1 MKKIIL
7 FSIVV
12 LVAMTTK
19 LNAQNKGSY
28 KQVLDWSYWQP
39 EFPNY
44 EMNFEKSAEFS
55 NQDIL
60 TIKSV
65 KSKISS
71 FGTLVKTIKPDLY
84 VGKTVKMT
92 AYVKSHK
99 VKSWAGLWMR
109 VDYYSTNVLAFDNM
123 KRKPIKGTNDWAKY
137 EIVLFVP
144 AEATSISYGVLLS
157 GTGQIWFKDVKLE
170 IVDDSVPETG
180 PNKGREHKIISFEK
194 RAKAIGNEI
203 KMVTEYEKRVLKNE
217 IDALDKEL
225 EQGLISKEKAEELKL
240 EKAKN
245 HAANIETKVAV
256 EEQKLNQLIQDQVD
270 GKVDDEVNPKKR
282 GGTLILG
289 SNNGSF
295 DDSREINIASMK
307 VYNGEEDKLN
317 RHIKRTT
324 SQIVFAIGANNLVT
338 DGTAAHSDFK
348 YAQSRFYE
356 WGLTLNSRIF
366 PNHNLL
372 HAKYGISLMYNNLH
386 PSDNRYFVVNGNQT
400 DLMTNAIPQK
410 DARFRNVNLVFPLH
424 LEFDFTKPKIKD
436 GKTYFR
442 SHNSFRFGLGGY
454 LGANLKSKQIIKYD
468 LDGYKTVDKTRGDFN
483 TNDFIYGLS
492 TYIGYKAT
500 SLYLKY
506 DLNPLFKDNVVKQ
519 NNVSL
524 GLRFDFN

>member
-7 FSIVV
+7 FAVIV
-12 LVAMTTK
+12 LVAMTTV

-28 KQVLDWSYWQP
+28 KQVLDWNYWQP
-39 EFPNY
+39 ESPNY
-44 EMNFEKSAEFS
+44 EMNSEKSAQFDS
-55 NQDIL
+55 QDIL

-65 KSKISS
+65 KSQIKD
-71 FGTLVKTIKPDLY
+71 FGTLMKTIKSDSYL
-84 VGKTVKMT
+84 GKTLKMT
-92 AYVKSHK
+92 AYVKSDK

-123 KRKPIKGTNDWAKY
+123 ERRPIKGTNDWTKY
-137 EIVLFVP
+137 EVVLFVP
-144 AEATSISYGVLLS
+144 DEATSISYGVLLS

-180 PNKGREHKIISFEK
+180 PNKGREHKILSFEK

-203 KMVTEYEKRVLKNE
+203 KMVTEYEKRVLKKE

-240 EKAKN
+240 EIAKQ
-245 HAANIETKVAV
+245 HADSIETKVAV

-270 GKVDDEVNPKKR
+270 GKVDEEVNPKKK

-307 VYNGEEDKLN
+307 VYNGEKDKLN

-324 SQIVFAIGANNLVT
+324 SQIVFAMGANNLVT
-338 DGTAAHSDFK
+338 DGAVAHSNFK

-372 HAKYGISLMYNNLH
+372 RAKYGFSLMYNDLR
-386 PSDNRYFVVNGNQT
+386 PTDNRYFVVNGNET
-400 DLMTNAIPQK
+400 DLMTNTIPQK

-424 LEFDFTKPKIKD
+424 LEFDFTKPTVKD
-436 GKTYFR
+436 GKTYFK

-454 LGANLKSKQIIKYD
+454 FGANLKSKQILEYD
-468 LDGYKTVDKTRGDFN
+468 KNEYHRIEKTRGDYNVN
-483 TNDFIYGLS
+483 TFVYGLS

-506 DLNPLFKDNVVKQ
+506 DLNPLFKDNPVKQ